1 MSRAIFTDYRFYF
14 LLISFSSM
22 LLMFMFPQ
30 RLENKSVY
38 NLTVIVDITR
48 SMNATDYEK
57 NDKPIS
63 RLEFMKQSL
72 RELLLD
78 LPCESTMSLGV
89 FTERRSTLLFEPIE
103 VCSGLT
109 EIESTLN
116 ALDWRM
122 AWAADSRISQGLKQ
136 TIESLKK
143 SDSTLVFMT
152 DGQEAPPINPRYAP
166 DLAAL
171 KDKMKG
177 VIIGVGGLQAVPIP
191 KFNERGEKIGFY
203 TVDDVPHRSTFGES
217 NLNPETIEG
226 FDARNAPFGK
236 NVVVG
241 SEHLSALQESYLQQL
256 SQTVGFH
263 YARLVNSD
271 DLKRALDEAQLSK
284 IKAVQTDQRWKF
296 ATMALVFLTLI
307 YAFSNLQFMVNLS
320 SKFNSNRS
328 GT

>member
-57 NDKPIS
+57 DAKPIS

-78 LPCESTMSLGV
+78 LPCESTISLGV
-89 FTERRSTLLFEPIE
+89 FTERRSALLFEPIE

-109 EIESTLN
+109 EIESTIN
-116 ALDWRM
+116 ALNWRM

-177 VIIGVGGLQAVPIP
+177 MIIGVGGLQAVPIP

-203 TVDDVPHRSTFGES
+203 TADDVPHRSTFGES

-226 FDARNAPFGK
+226 FDPRNAPFGK
-236 NVVVG
+236 NAVVG
-241 SEHLSALQESYLQQL
+241 SEHLSALQEGYLQQL
-256 SQTVGFH
+256 TQAIGFH
-263 YARLVNSD
+263 YVRLVDSGN
-271 DLKRALDEAQLSK
+271 LKRALDEAQLSK

-296 ATMALVFLTLI
+296 ATIALFFLT
-307 YAFSNLQFMVNLS
+307 LQFMVNLS
-320 SKFNSNRS
+320 SKFNSNRKNI
-328 GT
+328 

>member
-1 MSRAIFTDYRFYF
+1 MSRAVFTDYRFYF
-14 LLISFSSM
+14 WGIAFCSM
-22 LLMFMFPQ
+22 LLMFLFPQ
-30 RLENKSVY
+30 RLENKPIY

-57 NDKPIS
+57 DAKPMS

-78 LPCESTMSLGV
+78 LPCESTISLGV

-103 VCSGLT
+103 VCAGLT
-109 EIESTLN
+109 EIESTIN

-166 DLAAL
+166 DLVAL

-177 VIIGVGGLQAVPIP
+177 MIVGVGGLQAVPIP
-191 KFNERGEKIGFY
+191 KFNEHGEKIGFY
-203 TVDDVPHRSTFGES
+203 TADDVPHRSTFGES

-236 NVVVG
+236 NTVIG
-241 SEHLSALQESYLQQL
+241 SEHLSALQEGYLQQL

-263 YARLVNSD
+263 YARLVDSD

-296 ATMALVFLTLI
+296 ATLALIFLTI
-307 YAFSNLQFMVNLS
+307 IFVQIPRRKS
-320 SKFNSNRS
+320 
-328 GT
+328 

>member
-1 MSRAIFTDYRFYF
+1 MSRAVFTDYRFYF
-14 LLISFSSM
+14 LLLALMSA
-22 LLMFMFPQ
+22 LLIFIKPQ
-30 RLENKSVY
+30 ALENKPIY
-38 NLTVIVDITR
+38 HLTVVVDITR

-57 NDKPIS
+57 DNKPIS
-63 RLEFMKQSL
+63 RLEFIKHSLKQ
-72 RELLLD
+72 LLLD
-78 LPCESTMSLGV
+78 LPCQSTISLGV

-122 AWAADSRISQGLKQ
+122 AWAADSRIAQGLKQ
-136 TIESLKK
+136 TVESLKK

-166 DLAAL
+166 DLLAL

-177 VIIGVGGLQAVPIP
+177 LIVGVGGLQAEPIP

-203 TVDDVPHRSTFGES
+203 SADDVPHRSTFGES

-236 NVVVG
+236 NAVVG
-241 SEHLSALQESYLQQL
+241 TEHLSALQEGYLQQL
-256 SQTVGFH
+256 SETLGFH
-263 YARLVNSD
+263 YSRLIAEDYS
-271 DLKRALDEAQLSK
+271 LKHALDDANLNV

-296 ATMALVFLTLI
+296 ALIALVLLTLT
-307 YAFSNLQFMVNLS
+307 YMMNLS
-320 SKFNSNRS
+320 SKFNSKRKN
-328 GT
+328 T